1 MLASRGFASLALAVF
16 AYEDLPTNLDDL
28 DLDYFEEAVEL
39 LLSQP
44 GVIPDRC
51 GAVAGSKS
59 GDIVF
64 SMGTLFPK
72 VKAVV
77 SISAL
82 TCAFYSRFTYKGKL
96 FKQGSQYGFQDLK
109 VTKDGAYF
117 GQLDHLFSNDNPTI
131 IPVEEADDD
140 THFLV
145 VGGEDDPWGLRHSL
159 APFRERMSR
168 NHKHNFETVLYPGT
182 GHIIDPPY
190 GPLIRQ
196 SFQRHLPIK
205 ERSVELFQGT
215 MMFWGGSP
223 QTTCEAQVDL
233 WHRMRTF
240 LMNHIRDESPWYQ
253 QYLADNTKHPSK
265 PISN

>member
-16 AYEDLPTNLDDL
+16 AYKDLPTNLDEL

-51 GAVAGSKS
+51 AALASSKS
-59 GDIVF
+59 GDIAL

-77 SISAL
+77 TLSTVTFAL
-82 TCAFYSRFTYKGKL
+82 HSRFVYKGKL
-96 FKQGSQYGFQDLK
+96 FKEGCSYEYTDLK

-117 GQLDHLFSNDNPTI
+117 GELDHFFSNDNPAM

-140 THFLV
+140 THFLLV
-145 VGGEDDPWGLRHSL
+145 DGEDDPWGMRHSQ
-159 APFRERMSR
+159 APFRERMLQ

-190 GPLIRQ
+190 GPLIRK
-196 SFQRHLPIK
+196 SFQRHLPAKETPDTPIK
-205 ERSVELFQGT
+205 K
-215 MMFWGGSP
+215 MMLWGGNP
-223 QTTCEAQVDL
+223 QSTCEAQVDL
-233 WHRMRTF
+233 WHRMKTF

-253 QYLADNTKHPSK
+253 QYLADHTKHPRK
-265 PISN
+265 PNSN